1 MEKPQNIDGVLY
13 IKGPD
18 GNLYRYAD
26 VLELNN
32 PGMAFDAATGEPMA
46 PPPKAPE
53 DWGQP
58 TKAREYQFGDV
69 GSEAGNEDLAA
80 AGDIWANAGDV
91 SRRML
96 PESLQPYV
104 GRSASYLPDMA
115 LGGLVG
121 VSGAAQKGIGY
132 GAEVA
137 DAGVR
142 GIAGLLGMKWPYA
155 PGTSAQ
161 KLTND
166 ILGGIEWT
174 GVGPEARALG
184 LASEAAKPALRSAAQ
199 ARAAGIFDLLQ
210 QGRR

>member
-26 VLELNN
+26 VLEANN
-32 PGMAFDAATGEPMA
+32 PGIAFDLATGEPLYTI
-46 PPPKAPE
+46 PPKAGMDGEPR
-53 DWGQP
+53 
-58 TKAREYQFGDV
+58 KHEYHFGDV
-69 GSEAGNEDLAA
+69 GSQAGNEDLAA

-91 SRRML
+91 TRNML
-96 PESLQPYV
+96 PEGLQPYV

-121 VSGAAQKGIGY
+121 GWGAAQKGIGY

-137 DAGVR
+137 DAGAR
-142 GIAGLLGMKWPYA
+142 GLAGLLGIDWPYA
-155 PGTSAQ
+155 PGTSAR

-166 ILGGIEWT
+166 ILGGIEVA
-174 GVGPEARALG
+174 GVGPEARMLG
-184 LASEAAKPALRSAAQ
+184 MASEAAKPAIRSAAQ
-199 ARAAGIFDLLQ
+199 ARTAGIFDLLQ